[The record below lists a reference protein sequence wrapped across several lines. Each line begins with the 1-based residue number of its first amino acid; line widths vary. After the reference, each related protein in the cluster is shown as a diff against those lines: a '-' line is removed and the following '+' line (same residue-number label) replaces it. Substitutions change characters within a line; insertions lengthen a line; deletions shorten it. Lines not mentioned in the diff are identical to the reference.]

1 MLGSLNNPRDLPGLA
16 HFVEHAVYLGDAK
29 YPEENGFSKFL
40 GANGGSDNALTYE
53 DYTTYY
59 FDVAPSALAEALDRF
74 GQLFISP
81 LFRESSLE
89 KEVNAVNSENEKNIP
104 SDSRRIFRVERETAN
119 QSHALSMFIT
129 GNDYKLPTV
138 ESWYERV
145 HDEI

>member
-129 GNDYKLPTV
+129 GNDYKVPTV

-145 HDEI
+145 HNEI